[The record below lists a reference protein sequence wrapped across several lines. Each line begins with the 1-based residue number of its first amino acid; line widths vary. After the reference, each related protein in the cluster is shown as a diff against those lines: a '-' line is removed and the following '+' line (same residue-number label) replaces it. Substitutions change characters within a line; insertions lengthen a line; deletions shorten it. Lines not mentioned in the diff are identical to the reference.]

1 MKPDSLRVRTIG
13 QIAQKHM
20 SSGEFSSIEWAVD
33 HAGKALSR
41 GAIGQ
46 SDAINGIPLP
56 DNPVYRI
63 YSMTKPIVSVLA
75 LQMIE
80 DGVLGLGHPVASYLP
95 AAGKLKVLND
105 GREQPAS
112 RLVTIEHLLTH
123 RSGFSYDFLPDCAVG
138 EQYRSKRVA
147 EDGSRTLAEMV
158 DVILACPLTA
168 EPGREWRYSYSIDVL
183 ARVLEVVS
191 GKTLQRLVAE
201 RVLEPCGMGDTG
213 FSIATD
219 QQHRLMPMFGQKV
232 LGEPIK
238 VITKAQQL
246 YAMNVDA
253 AHPFDSDT
261 FARGGHGLYSTTS
274 DYMRFLPVLMSGK
287 TNSGIVLLS
296 APMVDMMWQ
305 NRIPD
310 SQRPLAI
317 GLLPLPGYGWN
328 LFGRVMTD
336 TGQALSLTGVGE
348 GGWAGA
354 ASTYCWVDRERQ
366 LSGVV
371 MTQYLGAT
379 VPIGDSIK
387 SAAYQ
392 ALVP

>member
-1 MKPDSLRVRTIG
+1 
-13 QIAQKHM
+13 
-20 SSGEFSSIEWAVD
+20 
-33 HAGKALSR
+33 
-41 GAIGQ
+41 
-46 SDAINGIPLP
+46 
-56 DNPVYRI
+56 
-63 YSMTKPIVSVLA
+63 
-75 LQMIE
+75 
-80 DGVLGLGHPVASYLP
+80 
-95 AAGKLKVLND
+95 
-105 GREQPAS
+105 
-112 RLVTIEHLLTH
+112 
-123 RSGFSYDFLPDCAVG
+123 
-138 EQYRSKRVA
+138 
-147 EDGSRTLAEMV
+147 
-158 DVILACPLTA
+158 
-168 EPGREWRYSYSIDVL
+168 
-183 ARVLEVVS
+183 
-191 GKTLQRLVAE
+191 
-201 RVLEPCGMGDTG
+201 
-213 FSIATD
+213 
-219 QQHRLMPMFGQKV
+219 
-232 LGEPIK
+232 
-238 VITKAQQL
+238 
-246 YAMNVDA
+246 MNVDA

-287 TNSGIVLLS
+287 TNNGTVLLS

-379 VPIGDSIK
+379 VPVGDSIK